1 MWPACLPLRNEG
13 MRHDARLQDMTGA
26 INIWEWR
33 KRAQRR
39 LPRAVFDYLDGGAED
54 ESCLRRNRAS
64 IEAVHLRPAML
75 NDVSSI
81 DMSVQMFGQRFE
93 LPIAITPTG
102 LNGLFWP
109 DGDIALARAAAACNI
124 PFTLSTPSSVRLE
137 RIPAEAGGTHWM
149 QLYVMSDRSLAEQ
162 IMKRALASNYS
173 ALILTADVPVSGYRE
188 RDLRNGFKIPFR
200 YTAPLLLDS
209 ALHPRWLM
217 GLARPG
223 LPRLVNLTESESQ
236 QASTEA
242 QAALLSRT
250 MDRSLDWSSIDWIR
264 RHWPR
269 PLLLKGVLDAQ
280 DARRALDHGLD
291 GVIVSNHGGRQLD
304 CAPATIDVLPEV
316 VAAVAGR
323 VPVMVD
329 GGFRRGGDVL
339 KAIALGA
346 RAVLLGRTTLY
357 GLAAAGEEGVRHV
370 LQMIHAEI
378 ERTMI
383 LSGIRSMRELTAER
397 VTRSPMR
404 DYERV

>member
-1 MWPACLPLRNEG
+1 
-13 MRHDARLQDMTGA
+13 
-26 INIWEWR
+26 
-33 KRAQRR
+33 
-39 LPRAVFDYLDGGAED
+39 
-54 ESCLRRNRAS
+54 
-64 IEAVHLRPAML
+64 
-75 NDVSSI
+75 
-81 DMSVQMFGQRFE
+81 
-93 LPIAITPTG
+93 
-102 LNGLFWP
+102 
-109 DGDIALARAAAACNI
+109 
-124 PFTLSTPSSVRLE
+124 
-137 RIPAEAGGTHWM
+137 
-149 QLYVMSDRSLAEQ
+149 
-162 IMKRALASNYS
+162 
-173 ALILTADVPVSGYRE
+173 
-188 RDLRNGFKIPFR
+188 
-200 YTAPLLLDS
+200 
-209 ALHPRWLM
+209 M
-217 GLARPG
+217 GLARTG

-370 LQMIHAEI
+370 LQMIRAEI

-397 VTRSPMR
+397 VTRSPLR
-404 DYERV
+404 DYEQV